1 MILKALPLLIASL
14 LLASSPVP
22 AAPARC
28 TTPLPKK
35 TAAAE
40 LSKHAKLDQAQAEK
54 LALATLPPGT
64 EATVDEAE
72 LEVEKRCLVWS
83 FDLSV
88 KGESFVREV
97 QIDAGDGKVLG
108 TERERRSKEAAEK
121 KEESHG

>member
-1 MILKALPLLIASL
+1 MILKTLPLVIASL

-22 AAPARC
+22 AAAARC
-28 TTPLPKK
+28 STPLPKK

-40 LSKHAKLDQAQAEK
+40 LAKHAKLDQAQAEK
-54 LALATLPPGT
+54 LALATLPAGA

-72 LEVEKRCLVWS
+72 LEVERRCLVWS

-97 QIDAGDGKVLG
+97 QIDAGDGKVLA
-108 TERERRSKEAAEK
+108 TEREGRSKEAAEK
-121 KEESHG
+121 KKESHG